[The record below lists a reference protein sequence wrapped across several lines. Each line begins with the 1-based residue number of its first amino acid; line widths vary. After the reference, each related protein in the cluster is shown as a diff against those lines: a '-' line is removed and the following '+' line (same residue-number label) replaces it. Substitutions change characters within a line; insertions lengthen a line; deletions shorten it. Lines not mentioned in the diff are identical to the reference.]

1 MADAIY
7 KGDDTAAFGN
17 DFITISLE
25 NPESLVVSKAIFTC
39 GDKIEKTFLDPVFPL
54 VVNLTSEETEILNSS
69 NICHLVVY
77 DSEGRQRTC
86 DGSLTFNAKKGVLP
100 DGDCC

>member
-1 MADAIY
+1 MANSIY

-25 NPESLVVSKAIFTC
+25 NPEEEAISKAIFTC
-39 GDKIEKTFLDPVFPL
+39 GDKIEKVFLDPVFPL
-54 VVNLTSEETEILNSS
+54 VVNLTSEETSILNSS
-69 NICHLVVY
+69 NVCHLVVY

-86 DGSLTFNAKKGVLP
+86 DGSLTFSAKQGVLP
-100 DGDCC
+100 DGNYC